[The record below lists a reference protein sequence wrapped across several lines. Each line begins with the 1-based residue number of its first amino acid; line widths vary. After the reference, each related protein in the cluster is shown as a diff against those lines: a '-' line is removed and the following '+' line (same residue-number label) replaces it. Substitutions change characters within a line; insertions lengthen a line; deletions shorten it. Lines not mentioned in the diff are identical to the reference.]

1 MPEVRSRLIVGTL
14 AGMRIAIR
22 VAFVVARDRLNR
34 VSDDTLMTRSFAV
47 REVVLGVGGLLAAA
61 RADITPS
68 AIRTW
73 AGLGALTDAGDLVTS
88 MLGARRRSS
97 QLMPALVAAGGL
109 VTELWAFAGN
119 GAALELGI
127 GTGRNHQPF
136 TSSST
141 THISV
146 WEKLA

>member
-73 AGLGALTDAGDLVTS
+73 AGLGA
-88 MLGARRRSS
+88 
-97 QLMPALVAAGGL
+97 
-109 VTELWAFAGN
+109 
-119 GAALELGI
+119 ALELGI